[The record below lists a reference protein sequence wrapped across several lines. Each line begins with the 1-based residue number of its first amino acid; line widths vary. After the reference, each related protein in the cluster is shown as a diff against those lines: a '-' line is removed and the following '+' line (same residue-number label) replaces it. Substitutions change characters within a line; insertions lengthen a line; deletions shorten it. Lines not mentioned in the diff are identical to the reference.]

1 MLDMSTKK
9 TLKWTLIIIVG
20 VFIASWIIVPVI
32 VKNYAIKNSKE
43 LLGRQID
50 INRLRFNFF
59 TGNIHMNDFK
69 MFEQDEKTV
78 FVSFDTLNVNIEP
91 YQFIFNKKVVE
102 QFYLQGLYVNI
113 IQQDSTFNFDDLIAF
128 HSAEEESEEPEDET
142 SFKYILSNLE
152 LKDAQFVYEDRNIDH
167 TTDIDDF
174 SFFIPQIS
182 WDQEEK
188 SNADIRFNFK
198 QEGYLESSFNINPV
212 DGQYDARIKIYRLY
226 LNPFLKRF
234 QEYAEV
240 TEVEGYLNT
249 DLEIVG
255 NVNEAEKSVVS
266 GRTILNDFSMKD
278 TDSKAFLSADKIVC
292 TLKEID
298 YYNDSYHIDT
308 LALMN
313 PYLFFELDSISNN
326 VFRIF
331 KMDSDTAAT
340 DVSEPET
347 TEVDNEVTSQD
358 NLFYAINHLNLQDG
372 ILDYTDNLTGQPF
385 NYHLSEIQVDTDS
398 IFSDSEWVEVNAK
411 MLLNERGTL
420 VAQVGFDPVDYLDGR
435 LDISVEK
442 FLLPDLNIYT
452 NHYTGH
458 SLLDGD
464 MYYYSKSKLV
474 NGMIESENE
483 LIVKKPTIR
492 DGEGGLYRLPL
503 KFALWL
509 LSDSNG
515 DVSLN
520 VPVRGDLNDPEID
533 VWKLVWTTLKKKI
546 TDTADNPVNS
556 LAPLVDADPKELQS
570 IEFNYADSLLTD
582 QHLKQL
588 NWLLELE
595 QKKEGLSIDLNYFV
609 DEAIQKDTIAMM
621 QASSEG
627 RKIADSTST
636 TSGNQEIDKSS
647 MAYSDTRIRKVR
659 NYLSS
664 KFPET
669 AISTSDRDTL
679 SPENTGIRPTFKIKF
694 SLQSEMDSI
703 K

>member
-647 MAYSDTRIRKVR
+647 MAYSDTRIKKVR

-669 AISTSDRDTL
+669 AINTSDRDTL